1 MQSDTLTQEELVE
14 FARLL
19 YGDQWRE
26 ELSKRLN
33 ISRKKL
39 VLTLASGDPV
49 PEYIV
54 NPFVS
59 LMELHLRKQ
68 EELSLKLHKRVAEL
82 RGASIASAQSKVVRR
97 TAS

>member
-1 MQSDTLTQEELVE
+1 MQLDTLSQEELVE

-39 VLTLASGDPV
+39 VLTLASGDPI
-49 PEYIV
+49 PEELV
-54 NPFVS
+54 NPFLS
-59 LMELHLRKQ
+59 LLEIHLRKQ

-82 RGASIASAQSKVVRR
+82 RGGSVGSNQSKVVRR

>member
-1 MQSDTLTQEELVE
+1 MQSNTLSPEELVE

-26 ELSKRLN
+26 ELSKHLN

-39 VLTLASGDPV
+39 VLTLASGEPV
-49 PEYIV
+49 PEDMV
-54 NPFVS
+54 SPFLK
-59 LMELHLRKQ
+59 LMEEHLRKQ
-68 EELSLKLHKRVAEL
+68 EELSTKMQRRVSEIRSGSEGVKQPRVA
-82 RGASIASAQSKVVRR
+82 RR

>member
-1 MQSDTLTQEELVE
+1 MSSHSLSQDELVE

-26 ELSKRLN
+26 ELSKHLN
-33 ISRKKL
+33 ISRKNL

-49 PEYIV
+49 PESIV
-54 NPFVS
+54 VPFLS
-59 LMELHLRKQ
+59 LLEAHLRKQ
-68 EELSLKLHKRVAEL
+68 EELSKKLEKRVAEL
-82 RGASIASAQSKVVRR
+82 RGGSRGEKQLKVVRR